1 MDLTSLRIANARKA
15 MEAVGGVNKAAVKMG
30 YANAAF
36 LSQIFG
42 PNPTRSPT
50 EKTMRRLEKALE
62 LEEGSLDK
70 EPVPELPAQSAGVT
84 TQIDP
89 GQLAQVI
96 TLVNRLLEEEKVSL
110 PTDRFANLVAVAYD
124 EAAEHAGQARE
135 SKLRQVVRLL
145 R

>member
-15 MEAVGGVNKAAVKMG
+15 MEAVGGVNKAAAKMG

-70 EPVPELPAQSAGVT
+70 EAAPELPAQSAVVT

>member
-15 MEAVGGVNKAAVKMG
+15 MEAVGGVNKAAAKMG

-50 EKTMRRLEKALE
+50 VKTMRRLEKALE

-70 EPVPELPAQSAGVT
+70 EPLPELPVQSAVVT

>member
-1 MDLTSLRIANARKA
+1 MDLNSLRIANARKA
-15 MEAVGGVNKAAVKMG
+15 MEAVGGANKAAAKMG

-50 EKTMRRLEKALE
+50 EKMMRRMEKSLE
-62 LEEGSLDK
+62 LEAGSLDK
-70 EPVPELPAQSAGVT
+70 EPAPELPVQSVVAT

-89 GQLAQVI
+89 SQLAQVI